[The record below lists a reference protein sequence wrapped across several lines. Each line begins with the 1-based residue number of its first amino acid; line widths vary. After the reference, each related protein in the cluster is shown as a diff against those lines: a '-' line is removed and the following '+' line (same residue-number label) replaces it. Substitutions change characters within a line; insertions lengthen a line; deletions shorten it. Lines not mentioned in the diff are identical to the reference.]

1 MPGATL
7 PAPAADGARRVPA
20 ASDLPSPETWLKS
33 FRPRVRAQLR
43 RSMLLGLVNGVLLV
57 AQAWLVAWA
66 IDAGV
71 MHRVPLHRM
80 WPALVALP
88 AVFAARF
95 ALARAAERVAF
106 QAGATVRR
114 TMRADLMAH
123 LQRLGPAWLQGQ
135 ARGDLV
141 NSVVGGVEA
150 LEGYYARYLPTM
162 RMTALVPLVILVAVL
177 PADWV
182 SALVMLVSA
191 PLIPLFMWMIGKG
204 TEELNQKQWRVLAFL
219 SARFLDTLQGLTTLK
234 LLGASRREAE
244 VVARVSDDY
253 RRSTMQVLRVAFLSS
268 VVLEFLATVSI
279 AVVAVLVGFRLMW
292 GELAFLPGLFALLLA
307 PEFFAPLRNMGTV
320 YHLRME
326 AIGAAERMVQILAEP
341 APVVRTGSAP
351 APAAPPALTL
361 HGLGFTYADGT
372 VALDRCTFTAPAG
385 RVTAVVGTS
394 GAGKSTLLHL
404 LLGFM
409 PPGAGTIRLDDT
421 DLAQIDEDA
430 WLARVAWV
438 PQRAHVFEGSVADNL
453 RLGRPDADLDALR
466 EAARAVGA
474 EAFIDA
480 LPQGYDTPLGERGV
494 GLSGGQIQRLALARA
509 LLKDAP
515 VLLLDEPTAH
525 LDAHSQREVLAALAR
540 IARGRTVLL
549 VTHRL
554 HALALADHVVVMEGG
569 RVVEQGP
576 VAQLRTGS
584 GPFARLLAAAQ
595 VAA

>member
-1 MPGATL
+1 MSA
-7 PAPAADGARRVPA
+7 AP
-20 ASDLPSPETWLKS
+20 DLPRPETWLKS
-33 FRPRVRAQLR
+33 FLPQVRAPLR
-43 RSMLLGLVNGVLLV
+43 RSMLLGLLNGVLLV
-57 AQAWLVAWA
+57 LQAWLVAWA
-66 IDAGV
+66 IAAGV
-71 MHRVPLHRM
+71 MHGAPLRRIA
-80 WPALVALP
+80 WALAALVP
-88 AVFAARF
+88 VFVARF
-95 ALARAAERVAF
+95 VLARVAERVAF
-106 QAGATVRR
+106 QAGASIRR
-114 TMRADLMAH
+114 TMRADLLSH

-162 RMTALVPLVILVAVL
+162 RMTALVPLVIAVAVL
-177 PADWV
+177 PTDWV

-191 PLIPLFMWMIGKG
+191 PLIPFFMWMIGKG

-234 LLGASRREAE
+234 LLGASRREAA
-244 VVARVSDDY
+244 VVAQVSDDY

-279 AVVAVLVGFRLMW
+279 AVVAVMVGFRLMW

-307 PEFFAPLRNMGTV
+307 PEFYAPLRNMGTV

-341 APVVRTGSAP
+341 APAPLTGSMSAPTNAP
-351 APAAPPALTL
+351 ALAFRELS
-361 HGLGFTYADGT
+361 FTYPDGT
-372 VALDRCTFTAPAG
+372 VALDRCSFTAPAG
-385 RVTAVVGTS
+385 CVTAVVGAS
-394 GAGKSTLLHL
+394 GAGKSSLLHL
-404 LLGFM
+404 LLRFIA
-409 PPGAGTIRLDDT
+409 PTAGAIQLDDV
-421 DLAQIDEDA
+421 DLADLGDDA

-466 EAARAVGA
+466 EAAHAVGA
-474 EAFIDA
+474 DTFIET

-554 HALALADHVVVMEGG
+554 HALDLADHVVVLDAGH
-569 RVVEQGP
+569 VVEQGP
-576 VAQLRTGS
+576 MTQLRAGS

-595 VAA
+595 VPA

>member
-1 MPGATL
+1 MSA
-7 PAPAADGARRVPA
+7 AP
-20 ASDLPSPETWLKS
+20 DLPRPETWLKS
-33 FRPRVRAQLR
+33 FLPQVRAPLR
-43 RSMLLGLVNGVLLV
+43 RSMLLGLLNGVLLV
-57 AQAWLVAWA
+57 LQAWLVAWA
-66 IDAGV
+66 IAAGV
-71 MHRVPLHRM
+71 MHGAPLRRIA
-80 WPALVALP
+80 WALAALVP
-88 AVFAARF
+88 VFVARF
-95 ALARAAERVAF
+95 VLARVAERVAF
-106 QAGATVRR
+106 QAGASIRR
-114 TMRADLMAH
+114 TMRADLLSH

-162 RMTALVPLVILVAVL
+162 RMTALVPLVIAIAVL

-191 PLIPLFMWMIGKG
+191 PLIPFFMWMIGKG

-234 LLGASRREAE
+234 LLGASRREVA
-244 VVARVSDDY
+244 VVAQVSDDY

-268 VVLEFLATVSI
+268 VALEFLATVSI
-279 AVVAVLVGFRLMW
+279 AVVAVMVGFRLMW

-307 PEFFAPLRNMGTV
+307 PEFYAPLRNMGTV

-341 APVVRTGSAP
+341 APAPRTGSVAAPTNAP
-351 APAAPPALTL
+351 ALAFRELS
-361 HGLGFTYADGT
+361 FTYPDGT
-372 VALDRCTFTAPAG
+372 VALDRCSFTAPPG
-385 RVTAVVGTS
+385 CVTAVVGAS
-394 GAGKSTLLHL
+394 GAGKSSLVHL
-404 LLGFM
+404 LLGFIA
-409 PPGAGTIRLDDT
+409 PTAGAIRLDDL
-421 DLAQIDEDA
+421 DFADIGDDA

-466 EAARAVGA
+466 ETARAVGA
-474 EAFIDA
+474 DTFIEA

-525 LDAHSQREVLAALAR
+525 LDAHSQREVLAALAH

-554 HALALADHVVVMEGG
+554 HALNLADHVVVMDAG

-576 VAQLRTGS
+576 MAQLRASS
-584 GPFARLLAAAQ
+584 GPFAQLLAAAQ
-595 VAA
+595 VPA

>member
-1 MPGATL
+1 
-7 PAPAADGARRVPA
+7 
-20 ASDLPSPETWLKS
+20 
-33 FRPRVRAQLR
+33 
-43 RSMLLGLVNGVLLV
+43 MLLGLLNGVLLV
-57 AQAWLVAWA
+57 LQAWLVAWA
-66 IDAGV
+66 IAAGV
-71 MHRVPLHRM
+71 MHGAPLRRIA
-80 WPALVALP
+80 WALAALVP
-88 AVFAARF
+88 VFVARF
-95 ALARAAERVAF
+95 VLARVAERVAF
-106 QAGATVRR
+106 QAGASVRR
-114 TMRADLMAH
+114 TMRANLLSH

-162 RMTALVPLVILVAVL
+162 RMTALVPLVIAIAVL

-191 PLIPLFMWMIGKG
+191 PLIPFFMWMIGKG

-234 LLGASRREAE
+234 LLGASRREAA
-244 VVARVSDDY
+244 VVAQVSDDY

-268 VVLEFLATVSI
+268 VVLEFLATISI
-279 AVVAVLVGFRLMW
+279 AVVAVMVGFRLMW

-307 PEFFAPLRNMGTV
+307 PEFYAPLRNMGTV

-341 APVVRTGSAP
+341 APAPRTGSV
-351 APAAPPALTL
+351 AAPTSAPTL
-361 HGLGFTYADGT
+361 AFRELSFTYPDGT
-372 VALDRCTFTAPAG
+372 VALDRCSFTAPAG
-385 RVTAVVGTS
+385 CVTAVVGAS

-404 LLGFM
+404 LLRFIT
-409 PPGAGTIRLDDT
+409 PTAGAIRLDDV
-421 DLAQIDEDA
+421 DLADLGDET

-453 RLGRPDADLDALR
+453 RLGRPDADLDTLR

-474 EAFIDA
+474 DTFIEA
-480 LPQGYDTPLGERGV
+480 LPQGYDTPLGERGA

-554 HALALADHVVVMEGG
+554 HALNLADHVVVMDAG

-576 VAQLRTGS
+576 MAQLRAGS
-584 GPFARLLAAAQ
+584 GPFAQLLAAAQ
-595 VAA
+595 VPA

>member
-1 MPGATL
+1 
-7 PAPAADGARRVPA
+7 
-20 ASDLPSPETWLKS
+20 
-33 FRPRVRAQLR
+33 
-43 RSMLLGLVNGVLLV
+43 MLLGLLNGVLLV
-57 AQAWLVAWA
+57 LQAWLVAWA
-66 IDAGV
+66 ITAGV
-71 MHRVPLHRM
+71 MHGAPLRRIA
-80 WPALVALP
+80 WALAALVP
-88 AVFAARF
+88 VFVARF
-95 ALARAAERVAF
+95 VLARVAERVAF
-106 QAGATVRR
+106 QAGASVRR
-114 TMRADLMAH
+114 TMRADLLSH

-162 RMTALVPLVILVAVL
+162 RMTALVPLVIAIAVL

-191 PLIPLFMWMIGKG
+191 PLIPFFMWMIGKG

-234 LLGASRREAE
+234 LLGASRREAA
-244 VVARVSDDY
+244 VVAQVSDDY

-279 AVVAVLVGFRLMW
+279 AVVAVMVGFRLMW

-307 PEFFAPLRNMGTV
+307 PEFYAPLRNMGTV

-341 APVVRTGSAP
+341 APAPRTGSV
-351 APAAPPALTL
+351 AAPTSAPTL
-361 HGLGFTYADGT
+361 AFRELSFTYPDGT
-372 VALDRCTFTAPAG
+372 VALDRCGFTAPAG
-385 RVTAVVGTS
+385 CVTAVVGAS

-404 LLGFM
+404 LLRFIA
-409 PPGAGTIRLDDT
+409 PTAGAIRLDDV
-421 DLAQIDEDA
+421 DLADLGDET

-453 RLGRPDADLDALR
+453 RLGRPDADLDTLR

-474 EAFIDA
+474 DTFIEA
-480 LPQGYDTPLGERGV
+480 LPQGYDTPLGERGA

-554 HALALADHVVVMEGG
+554 HALNLADHVVVMDAG

-576 VAQLRTGS
+576 TAQLRTGN
-584 GPFARLLAAAQ
+584 GPFAHLLAAAQ
-595 VAA
+595 VPA

>member
-7 PAPAADGARRVPA
+7 PAPVADGARSVSA
-20 ASDLPSPETWLKS
+20 APDLPRPESWLKS
-33 FRPRVRAQLR
+33 FLPQVRAPLR
-43 RSMLLGLVNGVLLV
+43 RSMLLGLLNGVLLV
-57 AQAWLVAWA
+57 LQAWLVAWA
-66 IDAGV
+66 IAAGV
-71 MHRVPLHRM
+71 MHGAPLRRIA
-80 WPALVALP
+80 WALAALVP
-88 AVFAARF
+88 VFVARF
-95 ALARAAERVAF
+95 VLSRVAERVAF
-106 QAGATVRR
+106 QAGASIRR
-114 TMRADLMAH
+114 TMRADLLGH

-162 RMTALVPLVILVAVL
+162 RMTALVPLVIAVAVL

-191 PLIPLFMWMIGKG
+191 PLIPFFMWMIGKG

-234 LLGASRREAE
+234 LLGASQREAA
-244 VVARVSDDY
+244 VVAQVSDDY

-279 AVVAVLVGFRLMW
+279 AVVAVMVGFRLMW

-307 PEFFAPLRNMGTV
+307 PEFYAPLRNMGAV

-341 APVVRTGSAP
+341 APAPRTGSM
-351 APAAPPALTL
+351 AAPTNAPKLAFRELS
-361 HGLGFTYADGT
+361 FTYPDGT
-372 VALDRCTFTAPAG
+372 VALNRCSFTAPAG
-385 RVTAVVGTS
+385 CVTAVVGAS

-404 LLGFM
+404 LLRFIA
-409 PPGAGTIRLDDT
+409 PTAGAIRLDDV
-421 DLAQIDEDA
+421 DLAELGDDA
-430 WLARVAWV
+430 WLRGVAWV
-438 PQRAHVFEGSVADNL
+438 PQRAHVFEGTIADNL

-474 EAFIDA
+474 DTFIEA

-554 HALALADHVVVMEGG
+554 HALNLAEHVVVMDAG
-569 RVVEQGP
+569 RVVEQGQMT
-576 VAQLRTGS
+576 QLRASS
-584 GPFARLLAAAQ
+584 GPFAHLLAAAQ
-595 VAA
+595 VPA

>member
-1 MPGATL
+1 MSA
-7 PAPAADGARRVPA
+7 AP
-20 ASDLPSPETWLKS
+20 DLPRPETWLKS
-33 FRPRVRAQLR
+33 FLPQVRAPLR
-43 RSMLLGLVNGVLLV
+43 RSMLLGLLNGVLLV
-57 AQAWLVAWA
+57 LQAWLVAWA
-66 IDAGV
+66 IAAGV
-71 MHRVPLHRM
+71 MHGAPLRRIV
-80 WPALVALP
+80 WALAALVP
-88 AVFAARF
+88 VFAARF
-95 ALARAAERVAF
+95 VLARVAERVAF
-106 QAGATVRR
+106 QAGASIRR
-114 TMRADLMAH
+114 TMRADLLSH

-162 RMTALVPLVILVAVL
+162 RMTALVPLVIAVAVL

-191 PLIPLFMWMIGKG
+191 PLIPFFMWMIGKG

-234 LLGASRREAE
+234 LLGASRREAA
-244 VVARVSDDY
+244 VVAQVSDDY

-279 AVVAVLVGFRLMW
+279 AVVAVMVGFRLMW

-307 PEFFAPLRNMGTV
+307 PEFYAPLRNMGTV

-341 APVVRTGSAP
+341 APAPLTGSMSAPTNAP
-351 APAAPPALTL
+351 ALAFRELS
-361 HGLGFTYADGT
+361 FTYPDGT
-372 VALDRCTFTAPAG
+372 VALDRCSFTAPAG
-385 RVTAVVGTS
+385 CVTAVVGAS
-394 GAGKSTLLHL
+394 GAGKSSLLHL
-404 LLGFM
+404 LLRFIA
-409 PPGAGTIRLDDT
+409 PTAGAIRLDDV
-421 DLAQIDEDA
+421 DLADLGDDS

-474 EAFIDA
+474 DTFIET

-554 HALALADHVVVMEGG
+554 HALNLADHVVVLDAG

-576 VAQLRTGS
+576 MTQLRAGS

-595 VAA
+595 VPA

>member
-1 MPGATL
+1 MSA
-7 PAPAADGARRVPA
+7 AP
-20 ASDLPSPETWLKS
+20 DLPRPETWLKS
-33 FRPRVRAQLR
+33 FLPQVRAPLR
-43 RSMLLGLVNGVLLV
+43 RSMLLGLLNGVLLV
-57 AQAWLVAWA
+57 LQAWLVAWA
-66 IDAGV
+66 IAAGV
-71 MHRVPLHRM
+71 MHGAPLRQIA
-80 WPALVALP
+80 WALAALVP
-88 AVFAARF
+88 VFVARF
-95 ALARAAERVAF
+95 VLARVAERVAF
-106 QAGATVRR
+106 QAGASVRR
-114 TMRADLMAH
+114 TMRANLLSH

-162 RMTALVPLVILVAVL
+162 RMTALVPLVIAIAVL

-191 PLIPLFMWMIGKG
+191 PLIPFFMWMIGKG

-234 LLGASRREAE
+234 LLGASRREAA
-244 VVARVSDDY
+244 VVAQVSDDY

-279 AVVAVLVGFRLMW
+279 AVVAVMVGFRLMW

-307 PEFFAPLRNMGTV
+307 PEFYAPLRNMGTV

-341 APVVRTGSAP
+341 APAPRAGSV
-351 APAAPPALTL
+351 AAPTNAPALTFRE
-361 HGLGFTYADGT
+361 LGFTYPDGT
-372 VALDRCTFTAPAG
+372 VALDRCSFTAPAG
-385 RVTAVVGTS
+385 CVTAVVGAS

-404 LLGFM
+404 LLRFIA
-409 PPGAGTIRLDDT
+409 PTAGAIRLDDV
-421 DLAQIDEDA
+421 DLADLGDDA

-453 RLGRPDADLDALR
+453 RLGRPDANLDALR

-474 EAFIDA
+474 DTFIEA

-554 HALALADHVVVMEGG
+554 HALNLADHVVLMDAG

-576 VAQLRTGS
+576 MAQLRAGS

-595 VAA
+595 VPA